1 MALVLDT
8 GVLYANLDSSDK
20 NYRPCRELLEES
32 SEQLII
38 PAPVLVELDYW
49 VRKFA
54 TADSW
59 LSFCQDV
66 ASQVYAI
73 FPVDGELLLKAAQL
87 QAKYSDTSLGLVDAA
102 VFMTCEI
109 LGESK
114 VATLD
119 RRHFAILRKAD
130 GSSLEI
136 LPGALRD

>member
-8 GVLYANLDSSDK
+8 SVLFANLDDSDK
-20 NYRPCRELLEES
+20 DHRSCQELLEDS

-54 TADSW
+54 TPDAW

-66 ASQVYAI
+66 HSRVYTV

-87 QAKYSDTSLGLVDAA
+87 QAKYDDLPLGLVDAV
-102 VFMTCEI
+102 VFTTCEV
-109 LGESK
+109 LGEPK

-119 RRHFAILRKAD
+119 HRHFSILRKDD
-130 GSSLEI
+130 GSSLKV
-136 LPGALRD
+136 LPKI